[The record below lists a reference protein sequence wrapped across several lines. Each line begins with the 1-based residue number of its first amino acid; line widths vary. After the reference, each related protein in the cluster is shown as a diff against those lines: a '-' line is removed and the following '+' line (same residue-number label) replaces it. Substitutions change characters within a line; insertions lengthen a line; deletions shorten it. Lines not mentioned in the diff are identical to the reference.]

1 MAGTMLLVMSFGA
14 LACVTVFVFIA
25 VLSWSDSRRKER
37 EALYRSET
45 LRKLAEA
52 GGAGADRVLDIMREE
67 EAAAERNSREGLKL
81 GGIITLAAGIGIAL
95 FLAVLDPEEEIGLGP
110 GVHPWAHRRR
120 HAHLRLSDGSEARVA
135 GVNEGPEPGIAA
147 ASDGGGGSGRA
158 VARTVIRAGRGD
170 PNASRS
176 PRQRQRHRRDGRS
189 MPYPPSPIPGGPR

>member
-45 LRKLAEA
+45 LRKLADA

-67 EAAAERNSREGLKL
+67 ETAAERNSREGLKL

-95 FLAVLDPEEEIGLGP
+95 FLAVLDPKERSVWALGF
-110 GVHPWAHRRR
+110 
-120 HAHLRLSDGSEARVA
+120 
-135 GVNEGPEPGIAA
+135 
-147 ASDGGGGSGRA
+147 
-158 VARTVIRAGRGD
+158 
-170 PNASRS
+170 
-176 PRQRQRHRRDGRS
+176 
-189 MPYPPSPIPGGPR
+189 IPGLIGAAMLVYVYLMAPKPGSRV